1 MALRIADFSRIV
13 FFTGAGMSAESGV
26 PTYRGKGGIWKEYD
40 YESCACQRAFDH
52 DPEHV
57 WEFHDYRR
65 GLVGKCAPNDGHRLV
80 ARCEAVLPSVTVVT
94 QNIDGL
100 HQAAGS
106 QRVLELHGSLWKLR
120 CDRCGWR
127 GEDRSAPVEDHLCPV
142 CKAAGTTTKLGTPVY
157 KRPDIVW
164 FGDNLRADVIAEVR
178 EALATCD
185 LLIAIGTSAVVYPA
199 ADMPLIAKR
208 AGARL
213 VEINPDDTPLS
224 SIYETCMRT
233 TATEG
238 LAQLCEGCR
247 RSRRE
252 PGSCSPPRAFCYR
265 HLR

>member
-1 MALRIADFSRIV
+1 MSLRIADFSRIV

-40 YESCACQRAFDH
+40 YESCACQRAFER

-65 GLVGKCAPNDGHRLV
+65 GLVGACAPNDGHRLV

-106 QRVLELHGSLWKLR
+106 KNVLELHGSLWKLR
-120 CDRCGWR
+120 CDGCGWR
-127 GEDRSAPVEDHLCPV
+127 GEDRSAPVEDLLCPV
-142 CKAAGTTTKLGTPVY
+142 CKATRGEASDEAPAY

-164 FGDNLRADVIAEVR
+164 FGDNLRMDVIELVR
-178 EALATCD
+178 DALVACE
-185 LLIAIGTSAVVYPA
+185 LLVAIGTSAVVYPA

-213 VEINPDDTPLS
+213 VEINLEDTPMS
-224 SIYETCMRT
+224 SIYEIRLRT

-238 LAQLCEGCR
+238 LARLCEGLPLGG
-247 RSRRE
+247 E
-252 PGSCSPPRAFCYR
+252 A
-265 HLR
+265 